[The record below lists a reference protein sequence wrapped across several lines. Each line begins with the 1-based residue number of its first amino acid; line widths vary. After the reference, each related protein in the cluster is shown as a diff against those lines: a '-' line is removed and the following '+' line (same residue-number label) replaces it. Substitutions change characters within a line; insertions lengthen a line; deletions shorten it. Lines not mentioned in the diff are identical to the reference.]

1 MAAENNNNAN
11 NARKVLGDFTAPTPD
26 FYGRSIS
33 IPAIGANNFEL
44 KPQLVSLMQQ
54 NCKFHGLPLEDP
66 HQFLAE
72 FLQICDTVKTNGVDP
87 EVYRLMLFPFA
98 VRDRARIWLDSQPKD
113 SLNSWDKLVTAFLA
127 KYFPPQKLSK
137 LRADVQTFRQKE
149 GESLYEAWERYK
161 QLTKKCPSDMLSE
174 WTILDIFYDGL
185 SELSKMSLD
194 TSAGGSIHL
203 KKTPAE
209 AQELIDMV
217 ANNQFMYT
225 SERNPVS
232 NGTPMKKGVLEI
244 DTLNAILAQ
253 NKILTQQVNMISQS
267 LNGLQA
273 ASNSTKE
280 VSSGEE
286 AYDPE
291 NPSMEEVNYMGE
303 PYGNTYNPS
312 WRNHPNLSWKDQQR
326 PQQGFNNNNGGRNR
340 FSNGKPFPSSSQ
352 QQTES
357 SKQNTSDLATMVS
370 DLIKTTQSFMTETR
384 SSIRN
389 LEAQVGQLSKRIT
402 EIPPSTLPSNTE
414 ENPKGECKA
423 IDISA
428 MAEPKEG
435 EEDVNPKEEDLLGR
449 PVINK
454 ELPSEEP
461 KDSEAHLETIEIPLN
476 LLLPF
481 MSSEDY
487 SSSEEDEDIIEEQVA
502 QYLGAIMKLNAK
514 LFGIDTWEV
523 EPPLFINELSDLDQ
537 LTLPQKRQDPGK
549 FIIPCTIGTMIFKA
563 LCDLGSGINLMPL
576 SVIEKLGIYGVQA
589 AKISLEMADN
599 SRKQAYGQVEDV
611 LVKVEG
617 LYIPADFIVLD
628 TGKEEDESII
638 LGRPFLATARAV
650 IDVDRGELVLQLNE
664 DYLVFKAQGYPSVT
678 MERKHEE
685 LLSKQSQTEPPQSN
699 SKFGVGRPQPNS
711 KFGVEPPHS
720 NSKFGVGRFQHCF
733 EYL

>member
-1 MAAENNNNAN
+1 
-11 NARKVLGDFTAPTPD
+11 
-26 FYGRSIS
+26 
-33 IPAIGANNFEL
+33 
-44 KPQLVSLMQQ
+44 
-54 NCKFHGLPLEDP
+54 
-66 HQFLAE
+66 
-72 FLQICDTVKTNGVDP
+72 
-87 EVYRLMLFPFA
+87 MLFPFA
-98 VRDRARIWLDSQPKD
+98 VRDRARLWLESQPKD

-149 GESLYEAWERYK
+149 GKSLYEAWERYK

-225 SERNPVS
+225 SERNPVN
-232 NGTPMKKGVLEI
+232 NGTPMKKGVLEV

-267 LNGLQA
+267 LHGMQA
-273 ASNSTKE
+273 ASNSTQE
-280 VSSGEE
+280 ASSEEE

-291 NPSMEEVNYMGE
+291 NPAIAEVNYLGE
-303 PYGNTYNPS
+303 PYGNTYNS
-312 WRNHPNLSWKDQQR
+312 TWRNHPNFSWKDQK
-326 PQQGFNNNNGGRNR
+326 PQQGFNNGGRNR
-340 FSNGKPFPSSSQ
+340 FSNSKPFPSSTQ
-352 QQTES
+352 QQTENS
-357 SKQNTSDLATMVS
+357 EQNASNLANLVS
-370 DLIKTTQSFMTETR
+370 DLSEATVSFMNEIR

-389 LEAQVGQLSKRIT
+389 LEAQVSQLSKRIT

-428 MAEPKEG
+428 MAEPVRKG
-435 EEDVNPKEEDLLGR
+435 EDVNPKEEDLLGR

-454 ELPSEEP
+454 ELPSGEP

-476 LLLPF
+476 LLMPF
-481 MSSEDY
+481 MSSDEY
-487 SSSEEDEDIIEEQVA
+487 SSSEENEDVTEEQTA
-502 QYLGAIMKLNAK
+502 KFLGAIMKLNAK
-514 LFGIDTWEV
+514 LFGTDAWEV

-537 LTLPQKRQDPGK
+537 VTLPQKRQDPGK
-549 FIIPCTIGTMIFKA
+549 FIIPCTIGTRIFKA

-589 AKISLEMADN
+589 TKISLEMADS

-617 LYIPADFIVLD
+617 LYIPTDFIVLD
-628 TGKEEDESII
+628 TGKEEGESII

-650 IDVDRGELVLQLNE
+650 IDVDRGEIVLQWNE
-664 DYLVFKAQGYPSVT
+664 NSLVFKTQGSPSAT
-678 MERKHEE
+678 MERKLEK
-685 LLSKQSQTEPPQSN
+685 LLSKQSQPEPPQSN

-711 KFGVEPPHS
+711 KFGVELPYP
-720 NSKFGVGRFQHCF
+720 NSKFGVGESQQSSAH
-733 EYL
+733 L